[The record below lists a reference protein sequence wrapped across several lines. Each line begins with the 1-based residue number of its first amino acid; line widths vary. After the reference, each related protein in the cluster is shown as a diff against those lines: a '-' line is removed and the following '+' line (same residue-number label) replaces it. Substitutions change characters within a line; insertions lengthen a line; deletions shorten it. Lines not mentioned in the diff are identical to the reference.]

1 MAYTPPQP
9 ILARYADVLVNF
21 ALGGGTGI
29 KSGDVVRVAA
39 HEAAKPLY
47 AELLRAIWRAG
58 GHAITQYLPDE
69 SEPYNLG
76 RDFYELAGDHQV
88 DFFPDR
94 YMRGL
99 VDQIDHQ
106 VFVISTTDPTA
117 LKGVD
122 PKRIMRTGKAMK
134 PWMDW
139 RSEKEN
145 AGRFTWTLGLYGTE
159 AMAAEAGLRVED
171 YWQQIID
178 ACFLDE
184 DDPIARWREVSGQ
197 ITDYVARLDALDI
210 ARLHIE
216 GEDVDLWI
224 TLGEKRQWVGGSG
237 RNIPSFEIFTS
248 PDWRGTDG
256 WIRFNQPLY
265 RYGNLVR
272 DVCLEFQG
280 GRVVKATAAEN
291 EQVLREMVA
300 TENADK
306 VGEFSLTDRRFSRI
320 TKFMAE
326 TLYDEN
332 VGGPFGNT
340 HVALGSSYHDA
351 YAGDPAGVAKDEWAR
366 LGFNDSSVH
375 TDIVSTADR
384 TVTATLG
391 DGTDRVIYRDGE
403 FQL

>member
-1 MAYTPPQP
+1 VTYAPPP
-9 ILARYADVLVNF
+9 RILERYADVLVNF

-47 AELLRAIWRAG
+47 AEILRAIWRAG
-58 GHAITQYLPDE
+58 GHVISQYLPDDDE
-69 SEPYNLG
+69 THNLS
-76 RDFYELAGDHQV
+76 RDFYDLAADHQI
-88 DFFPDR
+88 DFFADR

-99 VDQIDHQ
+99 VDQLDHQ
-106 VFVISTTDPTA
+106 VFVISETDPQA

-122 PKRIMRTGKAMK
+122 PSKIMRTGKAMK

-139 RSEKEN
+139 RMEKEN
-145 AGRFTWTLGLYGTE
+145 AGRFTWTLGLYGTP
-159 AMAAEAGLRVED
+159 AMAAEAGLDLAD

-184 DDPIARWREVSGQ
+184 DDPIARWREVSAQ
-197 ITDYVARLDALDI
+197 INDYVDRLTALHID
-210 ARLHIE
+210 RLHIE

-224 TLGEKRQWVGGSG
+224 TLGEKRRWVGGSG

-272 DVCLEFQG
+272 DVRLEFES

-291 EQVLREMVA
+291 EAVLQEMVA

-306 VGEFSLTDRRFSRI
+306 VGEYSLTDSRFSRI

-340 HVALGSSYHDA
+340 HLALGSSYHDA
-351 YAGDPAGVAKDEWAR
+351 YDGDPDGIPKDEWAR

-375 TDIVSTADR
+375 TDIVSTTDR
-384 TVTATLG
+384 TVTATLP
-391 DGTDRVIYRDGE
+391 DGTDRVIYRDGR